1 MSENPAAAA
10 SATLAHSRSAA
21 EGTEFID
28 LRESGGLER
37 NQAGETRIVAGAGG
51 HACHLRPARPA
62 VLLRAGVM
70 LLIASDSKN
79 PTRTWNESGLVPLQV
94 RAFVWLDTHLPP
106 GNHIAIPRRYD
117 GNGIATS

>member
-1 MSENPAAAA
+1 M
-10 SATLAHSRSAA
+10 
-21 EGTEFID
+21 
-28 LRESGGLER
+28 
-37 NQAGETRIVAGAGG
+37 
-51 HACHLRPARPA
+51 RPARPA
-62 VLLRAGVM
+62 VPLRADVM
-70 LLIASDSKN
+70 LLIAADSKN